1 MAVVDVVHRVV
12 AEGLALKSVSASAV
26 MTRDPMVV
34 FENDYVITALAL
46 MAKGNFSRL
55 PVISK
60 GTEFLSSVF
69 VQAFTSSC

>member
-12 AEGLALKSVSASAV
+12 AEGLALKGVSASAV

-46 MAKGNFSRL
+46 MAKGSFSRL